1 MVGETSN
8 GKLIYSQDD
17 SIVKKTVQIKD
28 LSGAGL
34 RGIDTDTDGNM
45 Q

>member
-17 SIVKKTVQIKD
+17 SIVKKTVQIKEKKITR
-28 LSGAGL
+28 SGA
-34 RGIDTDTDGNM
+34 RYRH
-45 Q
+45 